1 MDTIVG
7 GADLSDDTL
16 DAVVHLTGDGA
27 VPVLAA
33 AVAAVGAT
41 LGTASITQVDHD
53 PGNSCTVSYQAAL
66 DWPDGR
72 RSDELFVAT
81 TGTSG
86 PPDGAAVL
94 TAGDLTV
101 GVWRWPYDP
110 SLPGLADAVLAD
122 RLAIRLS
129 HVGPGPWHPK
139 VIAYRPGRR
148 AVVRADSEHGSVFLK
163 LVRPDRA
170 RALALRHVELHRAGL
185 RVPEL
190 LAADLADGFLV
201 LRALE
206 GAPMRDLLVG
216 QAGRPLLA
224 ATAIEDLRATLD
236 GMSGVRLDERQA
248 RRRPLDD
255 VASHAAVVSAVL
267 PSAAARVQEL
277 VERLDGARRGEAS
290 AIGAGVTVHGDLH
303 DAQLLFDDR
312 GEFAGLIDLDDVGTG
327 ARADDLGNLW
337 GHAATMALVAP
348 GARSAAWSAA
358 VDRLVGASGCDV
370 PQVARRA
377 AAVALSL
384 ATGPFR
390 VREEGWQ
397 AATMRRIGL
406 AEELLAV
413 REVSHRDHGHLIPVD
428 EN

>member
-27 VPVLAA
+27 VPVLTA

-72 RSDELFVAT
+72 HSDELFVAT
-81 TGTSG
+81 TSTSG
-86 PPDGAAVL
+86 PPEGSAVL

-101 GVWRWPYDP
+101 AVWRWPYDP

-122 RLAIRLS
+122 RLAVRLS

-170 RALALRHVELHRAGL
+170 DALAARHVELHGAGL

-190 LAADLADGFLV
+190 IAADLADGFLV

-216 QAGRPLLA
+216 QAATPLS
-224 ATAIEDLRATLD
+224 ATAIDDLRATLD
-236 GMSGVRLDERQA
+236 GMSGVRLDGRPA

-267 PSAAARVQEL
+267 PSAAARVEEL
-277 VERLDGARRGEAS
+277 VERLDGARCGDTS

-312 GEFAGLIDLDDVGTG
+312 GRFSGLIDLDDVGTG

-348 GARSAAWSAA
+348 GARSAEWSAA
-358 VDRLVGASGCDV
+358 VHRLVGASGCDV
-370 PQVARRA
+370 HQVARRA
-377 AAVALSL
+377 AAVTLSL

-390 VREEGWQ
+390 VREDGWQ